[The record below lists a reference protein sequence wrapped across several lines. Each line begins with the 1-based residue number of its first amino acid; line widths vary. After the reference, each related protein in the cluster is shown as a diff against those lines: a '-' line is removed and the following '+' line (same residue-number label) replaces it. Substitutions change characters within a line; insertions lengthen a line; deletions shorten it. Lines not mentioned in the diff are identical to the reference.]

1 MKTEKRLYSY
11 FIIKPDGIR
20 FVEEINK
27 ELNDNFNCVKYFK
40 IDDFSTIIKKL
51 YFRHYQKKGLAFAS
65 SFNQYLQASNDL
77 YGNKAILAIV
87 TDVNNENGE
96 EFRQKVYD
104 IKMKLRAELGMH
116 NIRILSN
123 NPEVKPNNYVR
134 ILDEDGNE
142 LKQRSFK
149 EKGNY
154 RINDLNVIHSPD
166 SDTQSTVE
174 ELKILLDSNIM
185 KEENI
190 ISEKSL
196 QELLRFKTIQGFQ
209 VDKNE
214 IKPNISGFINADIKN
229 TIEDR

>member
-1 MKTEKRLYSY
+1 M
-11 FIIKPDGIR
+11 
-20 FVEEINK
+20 
-27 ELNDNFNCVKYFK
+27 
-40 IDDFSTIIKKL
+40 
-51 YFRHYQKKGLAFAS
+51 
-65 SFNQYLQASNDL
+65 QASNDL

-154 RINDLNVIHSPD
+154 RINDLNVIHFPD